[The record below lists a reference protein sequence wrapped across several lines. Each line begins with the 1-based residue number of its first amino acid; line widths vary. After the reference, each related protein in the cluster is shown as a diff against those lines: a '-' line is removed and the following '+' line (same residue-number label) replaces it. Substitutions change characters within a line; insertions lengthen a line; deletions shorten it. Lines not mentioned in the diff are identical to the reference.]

1 MNMNKIKNFEIE
13 KSYSDVYNIR
23 MDIYKENKGKSCIY
37 CWKNLI
43 NNKLYIGSAVDI
55 NTRLYCYLSNKYL
68 EKEIFKS
75 KSLIYRALLK

>member
-1 MNMNKIKNFEIE
+1 MNMNKINNFEIE

-23 MDIYKENKGKSCIY
+23 MQIYKENQGKSCIY

-55 NTRLYCYLSNKYL
+55 NKRLYCYLSNKYL
-68 EKEIFKS
+68 EK
-75 KSLIYRALLK
+75 